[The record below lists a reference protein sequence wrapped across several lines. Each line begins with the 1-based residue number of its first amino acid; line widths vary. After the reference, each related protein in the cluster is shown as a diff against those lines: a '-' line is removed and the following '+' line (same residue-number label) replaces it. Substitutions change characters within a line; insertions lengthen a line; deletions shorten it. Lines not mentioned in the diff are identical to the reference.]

1 MQLITVAVTGG
12 VRHSILNFLTMS
24 GFEPLGVPPFVCRT
38 LKKMGYVG
46 PTPVQKAVI
55 PIGLQGVDLVAM
67 ARTGSGKTA
76 AFLVPIVARLES
88 HSSLVGARAVILA
101 PTRELALQTSQ
112 FGELIAGL
120 CDLRLVS
127 IVGGGSMAKQFE
139 MLATN
144 PDIIVATPGRLVHHR
159 VEADLCLKSVLVLVF
174 DEADRLFEMGFAQDI
189 KKIHNSCSN
198 PQRQVMMFSATLPE
212 SVQSFAKV
220 GLNDATVVK
229 LDQSKMLSEK
239 LLSHC
244 FLCRSENK
252 IAAAIFVLNEIIRKK
267 DRCLMFVATRH
278 HVDFFTLLCKKLR
291 IKCGGCYGSMDQEA
305 REFQLMRFKQRR
317 VKVMVVT
324 DVAARG
330 LDIDDLEVVLNYDFP
345 TSHRILVHRAGRT
358 ARLERAGLCISL
370 ITEND
375 LPYAV
380 EQLLHV
386 GRPAS
391 MAEITF
397 DKPDKFYTGEEGVT
411 VLGSVGD
418 TGIEQEMVDVAMKF
432 DDISTSYKSVLNS
445 YKLYDR
451 TRPAP
456 SKASIRK
463 ARQFTKEA
471 GGFQKMMEVIHPYI
485 RARVLRAA
493 ARSTPEDLERK
504 SHYLASI
511 EAYRPN
517 FDDPKLTKQSARVLS
532 TVSTQAMRHRK
543 FSTNLQ
549 EYSLKRRDPNR
560 STICG
565 LSISRSALEGL
576 ASKPRR
582 KSEPEWAQPGP
593 VDVGDDPLLDAFSD
607 NDMTDEAGNVVTVS
621 KGAGSLMCSGVTV
634 IADDDNEMRQQRH
647 VMRWNAKNKKYQM
660 VLLDEDGQVVK
671 GRKNEAGQI
680 VKSEVS
686 KKGLYKK
693 WMGQS
698 RLSIQKTGERENK
711 YAANTAQASKC
722 ILIPLAHFSQNQV
735 MRSMTSSDPAC
746 WARSRSKRCVAGL
759 CRMGRS

>member
-1 MQLITVAVTGG
+1 
-12 VRHSILNFLTMS
+12 
-24 GFEPLGVPPFVCRT
+24 
-38 LKKMGYVG
+38 
-46 PTPVQKAVI
+46 
-55 PIGLQGVDLVAM
+55 
-67 ARTGSGKTA
+67 
-76 AFLVPIVARLES
+76 
-88 HSSLVGARAVILA
+88 
-101 PTRELALQTSQ
+101 
-112 FGELIAGL
+112 
-120 CDLRLVS
+120 
-127 IVGGGSMAKQFE
+127 
-139 MLATN
+139 
-144 PDIIVATPGRLVHHR
+144 
-159 VEADLCLKSVLVLVF
+159 
-174 DEADRLFEMGFAQDI
+174 
-189 KKIHNSCSN
+189 
-198 PQRQVMMFSATLPE
+198 
-212 SVQSFAKV
+212 
-220 GLNDATVVK
+220 
-229 LDQSKMLSEK
+229 
-239 LLSHC
+239 
-244 FLCRSENK
+244 
-252 IAAAIFVLNEIIRKK
+252 
-267 DRCLMFVATRH
+267 MFVATRH

-358 ARLERAGLCISL
+358 ARLERAGLCLSL

-391 MAEITF
+391 MAEMTF

-456 SKASIRK
+456 SKPSIRK

-485 RARVLRAA
+485 RARVLRATV
-493 ARSTPEDLERK
+493 RSTPEDLERK

-532 TVSTQAMRHRK
+532 AGSTQAMRRRK

-549 EYSLKRRDPNR
+549 EYSLKRRDPTR
-560 STICG
+560 STICS

-576 ASKPRR
+576 ACKPRR
-582 KSEPEWAQPGP
+582 KSEPELVQPRP

-607 NDMTDEAGNVVTVS
+607 DDMADEAGNVVTVS

-680 VKSEVS
+680 VKSEVA

-698 RLSIQKTGERENK
+698 RLSIQKSGERENK
-711 YAANTAQASKC
+711 YAASTEQAKPGDEEYDQLRPSLLGKKPLQRVRGRFMSNGKVLRRHYESTVKPEKQADSGDEIEPLPLSQLTRNQGLVEKIEKGLPLSAKESKHRTRLMGRQADSKQSTRGESDFVPNTRKRKK
-722 ILIPLAHFSQNQV
+722 SQ
-735 MRSMTSSDPAC
+735 P
-746 WARSRSKRCVAGL
+746 SRKKSHSKR
-759 CRMGRS
+759 RRTS